1 MPSEKYEIGLEKT
14 KKGFIERLKEVFSG
28 KRIDDDTYEELIE
41 ALILSD
47 IPFAL
52 SEDIVENVRE
62 NATRAD
68 IKDAEKLQDLIK
80 EEIKR
85 RLDSN
90 LWDGNI
96 EEPAIILFI
105 GVNGAGKTTTIAKIA
120 HRYLKE
126 DKKVI
131 MAAADTFRAAASE
144 QLATWADR
152 LGVPIIKSVQGQD
165 PASVIYDCIESAKA
179 RGSDIILADSAGRL
193 QNKKNLM
200 DELNKIYRVCEK
212 FRGNYN
218 LYTVLVLDAGAG
230 QNSVIQAESFSEAAK
245 VDGII
250 MTKLDGSAKGGV
262 IVSLSGEGKPPMWY
276 VGLGEGLE
284 DLERFDSED
293 FVNAII

>member
-126 DKKVI
+126 NKKVI

>member
-68 IKDAEKLQDLIK
+68 IKDAEKLQELIK

-126 DKKVI
+126 NKKVI

>member
-1 MPSEKYEIGLEKT
+1 MSTEKYEIGLEKT
-14 KKGFIERLKEVFSG
+14 KKGFLSRLKEVFSG
-28 KRIDDDTYEELIE
+28 KKIDDDTYEELIE

-62 NATRAD
+62 SATRKD
-68 IKDAEKLQDLIK
+68 IKDVEKLQDLIR

-85 RLDSN
+85 RLDMN
-90 LWDGNI
+90 LWDGVI
-96 EEPAIILFI
+96 DEPAIILFI
-105 GVNGAGKTTTIAKIA
+105 GVNGAGKTTTIAKVA
-120 HRYLKE
+120 NMYLKE
-126 DKKVI
+126 NKKVI

-144 QLATWADR
+144 QLATWAER
-152 LGVPIIKSVQGQD
+152 LDVPIVKSTQGQD

-179 RGSDIILADSAGRL
+179 RQSDIILADSAGRL

-200 DELNKIYRVCEK
+200 DELNKIYRVCNK

-230 QNSVIQAESFSEAAK
+230 QNSVIQAESFAEAAK

-262 IVSLSGEGKPPMWY
+262 IVSLSGEGKAPMWY
-276 VGLGEGLE
+276 IGLGEGLD
-284 DLERFDSED
+284 DLERFDSEA

>member
-68 IKDAEKLQDLIK
+68 IKNAEKLQDLIK

>member
-68 IKDAEKLQDLIK
+68 IKDAEKLQELIK

-126 DKKVI
+126 NKKVI

-179 RGSDIILADSAGRL
+179 RESDIILADSAGRL